1 MTSMTTLFAFLA
13 MLQVWVFGP
22 ETVPAAI
29 ADAVKDVGITAT
41 ISIED
46 QRMYVVVVDK
56 MGFKKTYAWKVSTGK
71 DGFETPTGD
80 FQPTRMAAE
89 YYSRTYD
96 NAPMPHAVFF
106 TGGYAVHATEAV
118 ARLGSPAS
126 HGCVRLAPENAAT
139 FFALVEAYGARMT
152 TIRVAA

>member
-1 MTSMTTLFAFLA
+1 
-13 MLQVWVFGP
+13 
-22 ETVPAAI
+22 
-29 ADAVKDVGITAT
+29 
-41 ISIED
+41 
-46 QRMYVVVVDK
+46 
-56 MGFKKTYAWKVSTGK
+56 
-71 DGFETPTGD
+71 
-80 FQPTRMAAE
+80 MAAE
-89 YYSRTYD
+89 YYSKTYD

-139 FFALVEAYGARMT
+139 FFALVQAYGARMT

>member
-1 MTSMTTLFAFLA
+1 MTTLYALLA
-13 MLQVWVFGP
+13 TLQLLIFGP
-22 ETVPAAI
+22 ETVPQTIVEAASK
-29 ADAVKDVGITAT
+29 AGVTAT
-41 ISIED
+41 VSIAD
-46 QRMYVVVVDK
+46 QRMYVVVVDRLG
-56 MGFKKTYAWKVSTGK
+56 MKKTYAWRVSTGK
-71 DGFETPTGD
+71 DGFETPTGEY
-80 FQPTRMAAE
+80 QPTRMAAE
-89 YYSRTYD
+89 YYSKTYD